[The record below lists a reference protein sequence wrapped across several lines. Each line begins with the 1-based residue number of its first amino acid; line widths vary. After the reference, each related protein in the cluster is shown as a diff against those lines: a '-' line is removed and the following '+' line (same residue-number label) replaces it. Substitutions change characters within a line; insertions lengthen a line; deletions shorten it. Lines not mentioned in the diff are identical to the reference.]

1 MKRSRPLSVVP
12 ALSSAG
18 VLLLIGLLAFAGCG
32 NPESERAEQPAK
44 PPTVSKPPRVS
55 APPIGMDLRYLD
67 DDGTVKTI
75 RVEDL
80 NP

>member
-18 VLLLIGLLAFAGCG
+18 VLLLIGVLALAGCG
-32 NPESERAEQPAK
+32 NPESERAEQPA
-44 PPTVSKPPRVS
+44 KPPRVS

-80 NP
+80 NR